1 MCGVG
6 APGALVT
13 DIEDSRI
20 EQDLPP
26 AVQCACLCWV
36 YDLQK
41 CGAQLNDNN
50 YIHQF
55 LQTHL
60 LHWLEALSW
69 TRKVSA
75 TIHAIA
81 YLEPIALV
89 G

>member
-1 MCGVG
+1 
-6 APGALVT
+6 
-13 DIEDSRI
+13 
-20 EQDLPP
+20 
-26 AVQCACLCWV
+26 
-36 YDLQK
+36 
-41 CGAQLNDNN
+41 
-50 YIHQF
+50 
-55 LQTHL
+55 L